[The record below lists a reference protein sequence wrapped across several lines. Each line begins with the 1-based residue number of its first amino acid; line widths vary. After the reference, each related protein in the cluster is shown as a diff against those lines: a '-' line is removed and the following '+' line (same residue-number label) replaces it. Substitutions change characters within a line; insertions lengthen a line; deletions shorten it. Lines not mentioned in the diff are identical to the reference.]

1 MDLSITPCVLSL
13 LLVGI
18 SYAQEI
24 KVYPSYKSIR
34 RETSQNGL
42 LITCEV
48 DGLADDQNANL
59 EWLDPADNV
68 IGPYNSAIKS
78 RIYSRQMGTSNQN
91 LRFDTLKDGD
101 EGVYTCRGT
110 IGGNTITNDIRLEL
124 YDGIKVLSNHTQQ
137 PNIYTDAVIACAVTA
152 NPSPT
157 VQWTFGNGT
166 KVRGERYRL
175 LPQGLE
181 IKNITMADNGV
192 YICSIIL
199 IETGDLLP
207 FHINV
212 TVTVPP
218 SLKGPPTRST
228 AIVGKRFEMT
238 CVADGTPRPSFTF
251 KKDKLV
257 LSGQRYKVSITNDV
271 NETRGMLVIE
281 HLQNTDEGTYSCI
294 AHNQGGNVSESV
306 FIDTIAPPIIEPIIN
321 KTEPEGYAV
330 ELVCVAKGDPAPMV
344 TWRVKG
350 SDIPISA
357 SQDITI
363 EYQHEKLPL
372 IQVTTVKLK
381 FARLEQKNANNYT
394 CSASNE
400 AGTVEKDGN
409 VVVQFKPYFAD
420 TPYSSTYGWVNHKSE
435 IKCVANAVPLA
446 VIIWKY
452 NDAIIT
458 DGPFFSISSKQGN
471 RQMISILEVSVNVEN
486 ENTIFRNFTCEALN
500 LLGKSEKVF
509 TLKQAVEPASPTIS
523 IGVMTPMTIEL
534 IITPPEETGG
544 PPVTDYR
551 VVYYAK
557 GDEQN
562 RFARMAPVGTNS
574 QKFETQLLLDNLE
587 ANVLYVISA
596 EARNSVGYGAKA
608 AIFVSTPAVR
618 QPSPPK
624 VTSPRSSDTPHTYL
638 LVWEKPE
645 TGGSPLTGYKVRYYQ
660 VELYDGNPEKVKTVV
675 GDRKTLTISQDN
687 KTEVRLTELMPNSTY
702 ELQITA
708 INAIGVSMAT
718 RKLVTT
724 PPVQFK
730 PNFADT
736 PYSSTYGWVNHKSEI
751 KCVANAVPP
760 AVIIWKYSDAIIT
773 DGPFFSISSKQRNR
787 QMISILEV
795 SVNVENE
802 NTIFG
807 KFTCV
812 AENTLGVSEKDIIL
826 KQAVKPSAPSISVDR
841 LTPRSFRLLIT
852 KSQETGGPPIINYMI
867 VYYAQDDVK
876 NKFKMRVPVNANP
889 EELQTQVFI
898 DYLEAKVKYNIR
910 VKARNSVGYGA
921 KAKISAKTLVYPPL
935 SLEVPAIVNDPIV
948 GTKFVMTC
956 SAKGS
961 PYPSLIFQKDN
972 TTLSGE
978 RYKMGVLN
986 DVDRTDGILLIE
998 HLRNTDEGTYS
1009 CVAHNQGGNVSESVF
1024 IDTIVPPIIEP
1035 IINKTEREG
1044 NAVEL
1049 VCVAKGDPAPMVTWR
1064 VKGSH
1069 SPISDSP
1076 VVRVFTIEEHVEVKP
1091 PIHVRA
1097 ATLTFTRLQPEH
1109 ANNYT
1114 CTAANVAG
1122 TDEKDG
1128 NIIVEWQ
1135 LTNP

>member
-13 LLVGI
+13 LLIGI

-24 KVYPSYKSIR
+24 KIFPAYTSIR
-34 RETSQNGL
+34 RETNKNGL
-42 LITCEV
+42 VFTCTV

-68 IGPYNSAIKS
+68 IGTYNSP
-78 RIYSRQMGTSNQN
+78 RIFSMPMRTSSELQ
-91 LRFDTLKDGD
+91 FDTLKNGD

-110 IGGNTITNDIRLEL
+110 IGGNTITSDIRLEL
-124 YDGIKVLSNHTQQ
+124 YDRINVLSNHTQQ
-137 PNIYTDAVIACAVTA
+137 PNIYTDAVIACAVKD
-152 NPSPT
+152 NPFPY
-157 VQWTFGNGT
+157 VQWSFGNGT
-166 KVRGERYRL
+166 TIRGERYRP
-175 LPQGLE
+175 LPQGLQ
-181 IKNITMADNGV
+181 IKNITKADNGV
-192 YICSIIL
+192 YICKIFRWKI
-199 IETGDLLP
+199 GDDLP
-207 FHINV
+207 FQINV

-218 SLKGPPTRST
+218 SLKGPPTRS
-228 AIVGKRFEMT
+228 APIVGKRFKMT

-251 KKDKLV
+251 KKDKMV
-257 LSGQRYKVSITNDV
+257 LSGERYKVSITNDV

-281 HLQNTDEGTYSCI
+281 HLRNTDEGTYFCI
-294 AHNQGGNVSESV
+294 AHNQGGSVYESV
-306 FIDTIAPPIIEPIIN
+306 FIDTIVPPIIEPVIN
-321 KTEPEGYAV
+321 KTEAEGYAV
-330 ELVCVAKGDPAPMV
+330 ELVCVAKGDPAPIV

-350 SDIPISA
+350 SDIPMSD

-372 IQVTTVKLK
+372 VQVKTVKLK
-381 FARLEQKNANNYT
+381 FARLEQKHANNYT
-394 CSASNE
+394 CTASNE
-400 AGTVEKDGN
+400 AGNAEKDGN
-409 VVVQFKPYFAD
+409 FVVQFKPNFAD
-420 TPYSSTYGWVNHKSE
+420 IPYSSTYGWVNHKSE
-435 IKCVANAVPLA
+435 ITCVANAVPPA

-452 NDAIIT
+452 NNAIIT
-458 DGPFFSISSKQGN
+458 DGPFFSISSRRGN

-486 ENTIFRNFTCEALN
+486 ENTIFGNFTCEALN
-500 LLGKSEKVF
+500 LLGKSEKNF
-509 TLKQAVEPASPTIS
+509 TLKQAVVPSSPTVS
-523 IGVMTPMTIEL
+523 IGGMTPTTVIL
-534 IITPPEETGG
+534 LITPPEETAI
-544 PPVTDYR
+544 PPVTHYR
-551 VVYYAK
+551 VVYYAE

-562 RFARMAPVGTNS
+562 GFARMAPVGTNS
-574 QKFETQLLLDNLE
+574 QKMETQLLIDNMA
-587 ANVLYVISA
+587 ANVHYVISV
-596 EARNSVGYGAKA
+596 EARNSVGYGTKV
-608 AIFVSTPAVR
+608 AISVSTPAIR

-624 VTSPRSSDTPHTYL
+624 VTSPRSSDNPNTYL
-638 LVWEKPE
+638 LVWETPE
-645 TGGSPLTGYKVRYYQ
+645 TGGTPLTGYTVRYYQ

-675 GDRKTLTISQDN
+675 GDRKTLSISQGN
-687 KTEVRLTELMPNSTY
+687 KTEVRLTELIPNSAY

-708 INAIGVSMAT
+708 INAIGVSMPT
-718 RKLVTT
+718 SKLFTT

-736 PYSSTYGWVNHKSEI
+736 LYSSTYGWVNHKSEI

-760 AVIIWKYSDAIIT
+760 AVIIWKYNDAIIT
-773 DGPFFSISSKQRNR
+773 DGPIFNIRSLRRYDQT
-787 QMISILEV
+787 ISILEV

-812 AENTLGVSEKDIIL
+812 AENNLGVSEKDIIL
-826 KQAVKPSAPSISVDR
+826 TQAVKPSAPSISVDMVTR
-841 LTPRSFRLLIT
+841 RSIRLLIT
-852 KSQETGGPPIINYMI
+852 KSQETGGPPIIDYMI

-876 NKFKMRVPVNANP
+876 NKIKRRVPVNSNS
-889 EELQTQVFI
+889 EELQTQVII
-898 DYLEAKVKYNIR
+898 DYLGAMVKYNIR
-910 VKARNSVGYGA
+910 VRARNSVGYGA
-921 KAKISAKTLVYPPL
+921 KAKISAKTLVHPPL
-935 SLEVPAIVNDPIV
+935 SLEVPAIVSDPIV

-956 SAKGS
+956 SAKGN
-961 PYPSLIFQKDN
+961 PYPSLIFQKDKMV
-972 TTLSGE
+972 LSGE
-978 RYKMGVLN
+978 RYKVSITN
-986 DVDRTDGILLIE
+986 DVNGTRGMLVID

-1009 CVAHNQGGNVSESVF
+1009 CVARNQGGNVSKSVF
-1024 IDTIVPPIIEP
+1024 IDTIMPPIIEP

-1049 VCVAKGDPAPMVTWR
+1049 VCVAKSDPAPMVTWR

-1114 CTAANVAG
+1114 CTASNVAG

-1135 LTNP
+1135 LNNP